1 MSAFTKNAANLLSVS
16 SNSYASGDDDYV
28 NPFAAFS
35 VSLIVSQPM
44 DSTSSSLSVGAVIGI
59 IIGSVIGVAIVVF
72 ILIGT
77 GVLSTKAM
85 VLGNGFGGGY
95 GGAMDSSTRHSRN
108 VEMNNPPAGNPMYYN
123 KDQV

>member
-1 MSAFTKNAANLLSVS
+1 MSPCTKNAANLLSVS

-35 VSLIVSQPM
+35 VSLIVSQP
-44 DSTSSSLSVGAVIGI
+44 DVSSTSSLSVGAVIGI
-59 IIGSVIGVAIVVF
+59 IVGSVIGVSIIVF
-72 ILIGT
+72 ILIAS

-85 VLGNGFGGGY
+85 VLGNGFSGGY
-95 GGAMDSSTRHSRN
+95 GGAMDSSTRHYRN